1 MLFKISLLTSSKDLN
16 VKQLVVCKL
25 RVDEEHDFL
34 AKHTININK
43 SEMKQTEE
51 KCRVLFINFLS
62 V

>member
-1 MLFKISLLTSSKDLN
+1 MSLLTSSKDLN

-34 AKHTININK
+34 AKHTINK

-51 KCRVLFINFLS
+51 KSTVLSINFFS

>member
-1 MLFKISLLTSSKDLN
+1 MLFKMSLLTSSKDLN

-34 AKHTININK
+34 AKHTINK

-51 KCRVLFINFLS
+51 KSTVLSINFFS